1 MEAAA
6 LAEVVDSSPI
16 SRLTHK
22 PASVQKD
29 RDIGVMNVM
38 VGWFGGG
45 GGARLF
51 LVTEMPAR
59 LRFYKSPEQGLNLS
73 RS

>member
-1 MEAAA
+1 MDM
-6 LAEVVDSSPI
+6 VF
-16 SRLTHK
+16 RLTR
-22 PASVQKD
+22 AS
-29 RDIGVMNVM
+29 DIEADPYLGVVNVM
-38 VGWFGGG
+38 VGWFGR
-45 GGARLF
+45 GGARRF